1 MAVLLLLVLSTISFN
16 VDAFRTTTISI
27 SSPSSICNNRNSNNI
42 ICGGGNS
49 ISIQQ
54 QQQAHL
60 SNNINNNRLYATPE
74 EIEGKSFGEPGTFP
88 TIIVEEPEQEDIYK
102 QAIGRTLLW
111 VGLAAVFGLGLGVGF
126 GQETAEEFFAGY
138 LVEQSLSVDN
148 LFVFLLLF
156 EYFKVPLSSQDR
168 VLNWGIYGAIIM
180 RALMIGVGAAA
191 LERFHA
197 ILLVFAGILVYSSA
211 KTLIPEDEEEEEDMD
226 DNAIVKF
233 SRKLIDSTDEFDGSN
248 FFTMVDGIKMATPL
262 FICMVTLEISDVVFA
277 VDSIP
282 AVFGV
287 TENPLVVFSSNMFAI
302 MGLRSLYTILSKA
315 ASDLKYL
322 EPAVG
327 IVLGF
332 IGSKMIAEYFGAE
345 IPTEAAL
352 GVVATLLSGGVGL
365 SVWEKNQ
372 EEGAETP

>member
-1 MAVLLLLVLSTISFN
+1 MTMMRKINSRGRLAVVLLLLFSTISFN
-16 VDAFRTTTISI
+16 VEAFRTSSSISI

-42 ICGGGNS
+42 LCGGNS
-49 ISIQQ
+49 IIQQ
-54 QQQAHL
+54 KQARL
-60 SNNINNNRLYATPE
+60 NNIRLYATPE

-211 KTLIPEDEEEEEDMD
+211 KTLIPEEEEEEEDMD

-287 TENPLVVFSSNMFAI
+287 TEVSLSIPSCLVVCHF
-302 MGLRSLYTILSKA
+302 T
-315 ASDLKYL
+315 
-322 EPAVG
+322 
-327 IVLGF
+327 
-332 IGSKMIAEYFGAE
+332 
-345 IPTEAAL
+345 
-352 GVVATLLSGGVGL
+352 
-365 SVWEKNQ
+365 
-372 EEGAETP
+372 